1 MSFDGTIDDVPLQTN
16 YSQAESPDILMR
28 KESSGLANFSQD
40 FILEIED
47 EDIDDLSTP
56 PKSKKT
62 S

>member
-1 MSFDGTIDDVPLQTN
+1 MSFDGTIDDVPLQAN

-28 KESSGLANFSQD
+28 KESSGANFSQD